1 MRQHA
6 GFFILTAI
14 LMAGCAG
21 VPFKPVKFSRV
32 DALEPKSMLDNFKKR
47 LPERFE
53 IIESVVFKY
62 RRREISALGYTRV
75 DEKEKTFATAGLTP
89 MGVKVFQLET
99 TGDKV
104 KASFT
109 LPPEAEKKINR
120 EKMAQAMAEDFH
132 RVYFDR
138 IPGVNAAVTKT
149 KDRIYFREP
158 SGDGILESVFGGP
171 DKALVQ
177 KRFLKEGREIW
188 KVRYFEYRSKN
199 SKIYPGGIFY
209 ENRRGKYKI
218 TLRLKEITA

>member
-1 MRQHA
+1 MKKRA
-6 GFFILTAI
+6 GFYVLAAV

-21 VPFKPVKFSRV
+21 MPFKPVKFSRV
-32 DALEPKSMLDNFKKR
+32 DALEPKSVLENFKKR
-47 LPERFE
+47 LPEQFE

-89 MGVKVFQLET
+89 MGVKVFELKATGNKLES
-99 TGDKV
+99 
-104 KASFT
+104 SFT
-109 LPPEAEKKINR
+109 LPSEVEKKINR
-120 EKMAQAMAEDFH
+120 EKMAQAMTGDFH

-188 KVRYFEYRSKN
+188 KVRYFEYRLKN